1 MANSPYFMKL
11 MQLQLKYIRFQLKIT
26 DEIAHGLYK
35 YLEMTGF
42 TNIFCKNSSNL
53 KFSSS
58 FINIE
63 FCNICNINETVLDN
77 LRMSY
82 FETGLNS
89 RQINRAIKTL
99 CG

>member
-42 TNIFCKNSSNL
+42 QRPASPT
-53 KFSSS
+53 FSVK
-58 FINIE
+58 I
-63 FCNICNINETVLDN
+63 V
-77 LRMSY
+77 
-82 FETGLNS
+82 
-89 RQINRAIKTL
+89 QI
-99 CG
+99 